1 MWVFLLPPR
10 TFNTEPRSQESRM
23 ADLNQTR
30 TTAGRINIDLIAI
43 GIGLTLAA
51 LIRFNILP
59 SISF

>member
-1 MWVFLLPPR
+1 
-10 TFNTEPRSQESRM
+10 M
-23 ADLNQTR
+23 ANLNHTR
-30 TTAGRINIDLIAI
+30 PTAGRINIDLIAI

>member
-1 MWVFLLPPR
+1 
-10 TFNTEPRSQESRM
+10 M
-23 ADLNQTR
+23 ANLNQTR

-59 SISF
+59 SIAF

>member
-1 MWVFLLPPR
+1 
-10 TFNTEPRSQESRM
+10 M
-23 ADLNQTR
+23 AHLNHRPAT
-30 TTAGRINIDLIAI
+30 GRINIDLIAI